1 MRRTKTPGEC
11 SEIGTRLAVIENK
24 IEAVLGEVGKIREYI
39 PGKMIEHEER
49 VEVLER
55 NIRSMLW
62 LAGVFAVAI
71 VGAFMAHVFS

>member
-62 LAGVFAVAI
+62 LAGVFTVAI
-71 VGAFMAHVFS
+71 VGAFVAHIFS

>member
-1 MRRTKTPGEC
+1 MRRTKTVGEC

-71 VGAFMAHVFS
+71 VGAFVAHVFS

>member
-62 LAGVFAVAI
+62 LAGVFTVTI
-71 VGAFMAHVFS
+71 IGAFVAHVFS

>member
-11 SEIGTRLAVIENK
+11 SEIGARLAVIENK

-71 VGAFMAHVFS
+71 AGAFVAHVFG

>member
-1 MRRTKTPGEC
+1 MRRTKTAGEC

-71 VGAFMAHVFS
+71 VGAFVAHVFS

>member
-1 MRRTKTPGEC
+1 MRRTVLARSG
-11 SEIGTRLAVIENK
+11 SDIATRLAVIEHK
-24 IEAVLGEVGKIREYI
+24 IEAVLSEVAKIREYI
-39 PGKMIEHEER
+39 PAKMIEHEER

-71 VGAFMAHVFS
+71 AGAFVAHVFG